1 MCIGSILKLKRNPAS
16 NCEIPRGGDRRRLTV
31 AATLDPMAKP
41 FKRRGLAIMR
51 LTVALG
57 VGAAVCIVALVTG
70 ASWVVGVT
78 AGWAATAILVL
89 AQIWA
94 SVAGLN
100 PAETAKRAQAEDFS
114 RGTADLI
121 VLSASTA
128 SLVAVG
134 YILIRAGDNHGVE
147 KALLVGL
154 AVVSVALSWAT
165 VHTVYALRYGDLY
178 YRGTVGG
185 IDFEGG
191 EPDYH
196 DFGYLAFTIGMT
208 YQVSDTNLKT
218 KQIRRAATRHALL
231 SYLFG
236 AVILAVAINTVSS
249 LLR

>member
-1 MCIGSILKLKRNPAS
+1 
-16 NCEIPRGGDRRRLTV
+16 
-31 AATLDPMAKP
+31 MAEP
-41 FKRRGLAIMR
+41 FKRRGLAIAR
-51 LTVALG
+51 LMIALG
-57 VGAAVCIVALVTG
+57 VGTAVLVVALVSG
-70 ASWVVGVT
+70 ANWVVGLT
-78 AGWAATAILVL
+78 AGWAAVAILVL
-89 AQIWA
+89 TQIWG
-94 SVAGLN
+94 SVARLN
-100 PAETAKRAQAEDFS
+100 PAETAERAQAEDFT

-121 VLSASTA
+121 VLNASTA

-134 YILIRAGDNHGVE
+134 YILIRAGDHHGTD

-185 IDFEGG
+185 IDFQGG